1 MTMTPASNP
10 FLGTAAIIVVGI
22 VCLLAP
28 SLNLTTIDFLIGFAV
43 YAALAVSWNWVCGLG
58 GLINMA
64 HIAFYAIGAYSCAI
78 AVAKLGLHPIVG
90 IVAGVVITASLAG
103 IVSYLSFR
111 LQVSELY
118 FALLTLMLADGI
130 GALSRGFEN
139 EYSLGGVYLPF
150 VNDPLRFAFLDKVY
164 YYYALIAL
172 VIALLLLQHW
182 VTRSKWGLLIAA
194 AKDSERAA
202 SSLGVPVV
210 RILTSVAVASAIPP
224 AIVGSIFALSSLYV
238 TADNV
243 FLFELLLATV
253 IATVIGGLGTLWGP
267 FLGAL
272 AITLIH
278 ELIRS
283 GVGVTDV
290 VGLTDMVYGAI
301 LVCIVVLFPG
311 GLIGAFR
318 FVRDLFSPK
327 PRNAVLDEKH
337 SDA

>member
-1 MTMTPASNP
+1 MKMNPMSNP
-10 FLGTAAIIVVGI
+10 YFAVISIIAVGI
-22 VCLLAP
+22 FCLLAP
-28 SLNLTTIDFLIGFAV
+28 SLDLTTIDFLIGFAI

-58 GLINMA
+58 GLMNMA

-78 AVAKLGLHPIVG
+78 AVAKLGIHPIFG
-90 IVAGVVITASLAG
+90 ILAGVVITASLAG

-130 GALSRGFEN
+130 AALSRGVEN
-139 EYSLGGVYLPF
+139 EYSLGGLYLPF

-164 YYYALIAL
+164 YYYALMVV
-172 VIALLLLQHW
+172 VIILLLLQYW
-182 VTRSKWGLLIAA
+182 ISRSKWGILIAA

-243 FLFELLLATV
+243 FPFELLLGTV
-253 IATVIGGLGTLWGP
+253 IAAVIGGLGTIWGP
-267 FLGAL
+267 FIGAL

-278 ELIRS
+278 ELIRR

-290 VGLTDMVYGAI
+290 VGLTDMVYGAM
-301 LVCIVVLFPG
+301 LVFIVVLFPG
-311 GLIGAFR
+311 GLIGAFK
-318 FVRDLFSPK
+318 FVRDRIASK
-327 PRNAVLDEKH
+327 PRNTVPGGKL